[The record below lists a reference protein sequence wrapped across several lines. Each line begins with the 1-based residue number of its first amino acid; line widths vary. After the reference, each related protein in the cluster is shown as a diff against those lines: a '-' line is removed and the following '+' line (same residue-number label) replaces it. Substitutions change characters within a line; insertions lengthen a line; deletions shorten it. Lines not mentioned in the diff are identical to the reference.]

1 MIIFFTKN
9 LNFEINNKI
18 YAFKVEYII
27 FDLKL
32 NNYSNRILSI
42 IDNLRIELCT
52 VFISAIFYDY
62 WILLQ

>member
-32 NNYSNRILSI
+32 NNYSNRILI
-42 IDNLRIELCT
+42 II
-52 VFISAIFYDY
+52 II
-62 WILLQ
+62 